1 MLRRLATP
9 YCRMDSEKVLMPC
22 RTYYWNVP
30 PGSKLLAYGI
40 IPTGKANLDEDLA
53 GGAPNGF
60 GSGIEGAFY
69 IRDRNQAFFQKFG
82 PILENSGQVSSEI
95 SIVRFGA

>member
-1 MLRRLATP
+1 
-9 YCRMDSEKVLMPC
+9 MDSEKVLMPC

-40 IPTGKANLDEDLA
+40 IPTGAANLDKDLA

-60 GSGIEGAFY
+60 GSDIETSSF
-69 IRDRNQAFFQKFG
+69 
-82 PILENSGQVSSEI
+82 SGQKSSLFPKNPGLE
-95 SIVRFGA
+95 